1 MSFTKTINPNE
12 VIILKDKT
20 AKLKSTDLKMKGE
33 ELVKN
38 TIGASTIAAKEF
50 IPNAMLTG
58 SRGLNRALDKKTLV
72 EAIKIGVKTPTS
84 NQGLVIPTPKFFPGN
99 INRNIAQNHSASQNI
114 RKTFNFS
121 ILVKRAII

>member
-50 IPNAMLTG
+50 IPNAMLIG
-58 SRGLNRALDKKTLV
+58 STGLNRALDKKTLA

-84 NQGLVIPTPKFFPGN
+84 NQDLATPISECLPGN
-99 INRNIAQNHSASQNI
+99 INRNIAQNPSASPNI